1 MDRSASEPFL
11 NMRFRVE
18 IDGMGD
24 TGVLEVVFPAAR
36 LGRQARNG
44 IRARYGTM
52 FLKRGV
58 GRSQEWYAWWDQARK
73 VRKAA
78 MRAVTVTLLDEA
90 GSSAHRW
97 TFRNTRP
104 VAYSISNLNALGH
117 EALTETLELSVG
129 GFDASDASALIAAT
143 AMD

>member
-1 MDRSASEPFL
+1 MDRPASEPFL

-18 IDGMGD
+18 IEGMRE

-36 LGRQARNG
+36 LGRQAKDG

-52 FLKRGV
+52 LLKRGV
-58 GRSQEWYAWWDQARK
+58 SRSQEWYAWWDQARR
-73 VRKAA
+73 VRKTPA
-78 MRAVTVTLLDEA
+78 RSVTVTLLDEA
-90 GSSAHRW
+90 GSSARRW

-104 VAYSISNLNALGH
+104 VAYSLSNLNALGH

-129 GFDASDASALIAAT
+129 GFDASGA
-143 AMD
+143 